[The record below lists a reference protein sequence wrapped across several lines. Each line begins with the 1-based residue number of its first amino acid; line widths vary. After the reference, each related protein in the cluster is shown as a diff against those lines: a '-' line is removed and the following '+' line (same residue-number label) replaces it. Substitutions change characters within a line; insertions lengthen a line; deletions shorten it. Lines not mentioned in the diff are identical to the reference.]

1 MDVRKRVCT
10 TFMKASNLTEDV
22 CVEIEH
28 GVYNWAVR
36 YAKQH
41 NIIRNW
47 ADATFLSCYLR
58 KAMSVKINL
67 DPKSYVDNPRVLSRL
82 DAGEFKPYDIAFM
95 KPENV
100 KPERWQTH
108 VEALMLREQKAL
120 RSQLIAKTNR
130 FWCKKCGKNETSYYE
145 QQTRSGD
152 EPMSIFI
159 FCINCG
165 NKWRLG

>member
-1 MDVRKRVCT
+1 MDIRKRICMT
-10 TFMKASNLTEDV
+10 LMKSTNMDEALCS
-22 CVEIEH
+22 EIEL
-28 GVYNWAVR
+28 GIYNWSIR
-36 YAKQH
+36 FAKQH
-41 NIIRNW
+41 NIVRNW
-47 ADATFLSCYLR
+47 SDATFMSCYVR
-58 KAMSVKINL
+58 KAMSVKVNL
-67 DPKSYVDNPRVLSRL
+67 DPVDNPRILSRL
-82 DAGEFKPYDIAFM
+82 EAGEFKHRDIAFM
-95 KPENV
+95 KPENI
-100 KPERWQTH
+100 KPERWQQH

-120 RSQLIAKTNR
+120 RSQLVAKTNR